1 VKKEPSLKDEPHM
14 KDEQMEEMAPEED
27 ERPWWVKER
36 ELQNAACH
44 PDGPVDTSG
53 LHPLQARS
61 YCEAQAMP
69 EARAATWS
77 AQDSGNIIDL
87 AKDDYNVKEEY

>member
-1 VKKEPSLKDEPHM
+1 LSAPLRVKKESSLKDEPHM
-14 KDEQMEEMAPEED
+14 KDERIEETAPEED

-44 PDGPVDTSG
+44 PNGPVDTPG
-53 LHPLQARS
+53 LHLLQARS
-61 YCEAQAMP
+61 YSEAQTMP

-77 AQDSGNIIDL
+77 AQDSGNIVY
-87 AKDDYNVKEEY
+87 KVKEEY